1 MKANQ
6 SFWSQLVNNYRYGGI
21 TLRLIYLN
29 AIIFLVIQI
38 ISVFGRLIL
47 IDNSRV
53 TDFLNLI
60 FSLNTNLNEFI
71 YTPWGLVT
79 SIFSHF
85 SLWHVLFNM
94 LFLYFS
100 GKMFEQL
107 FDSRR
112 LLYTYVLGG
121 IFGSVFEIVAQI
133 IFPGIQEG
141 NTVIVGASGS
151 IMAIFMALSFYRP
164 DLTVQLFGVFPI
176 RIIYLALFFLV
187 SDLISLGMNDG
198 IAHFAHLGG
207 AFFGFWSIRNISSK
221 RNVISKVQKF
231 VNYLNVIFKSGKTK
245 TVRSN
250 TRMKTDEEYNY
261 DSRKK
266 QEKIDQILDKIS
278 KSGYESLTRQEK
290 DFLFN
295 QSKND

>member
-112 LLYTYVLGG
+112 LLYT
-121 IFGSVFEIVAQI
+121 
-133 IFPGIQEG
+133 
-141 NTVIVGASGS
+141 
-151 IMAIFMALSFYRP
+151 
-164 DLTVQLFGVFPI
+164 
-176 RIIYLALFFLV
+176 
-187 SDLISLGMNDG
+187 
-198 IAHFAHLGG
+198 
-207 AFFGFWSIRNISSK
+207 K
-221 RNVISKVQKF
+221 
-231 VNYLNVIFKSGKTK
+231 
-245 TVRSN
+245 
-250 TRMKTDEEYNY
+250 
-261 DSRKK
+261 
-266 QEKIDQILDKIS
+266 
-278 KSGYESLTRQEK
+278 
-290 DFLFN
+290 
-295 QSKND
+295 